1 MARFVLHPHLYTSGC
16 TQTVN
21 PDIVTLAD
29 WQQAYRDGASPAALL
44 GALRDKLAGGGPDPA
59 ILRTVD
65 AVVCRCNANTG
76 WLKFSSSRRCL
87 ISAAVNSRTGG
98 GLIASNSRIV
108 TLPIAPTP

>member
-21 PDIVTLAD
+21 PDLVTLAD

-59 ILRTVD
+59 EQSG
-65 AVVCRCNANTG
+65 G
-76 WLKFSSSRRCL
+76 WS
-87 ISAAVNSRTGG
+87 
-98 GLIASNSRIV
+98 
-108 TLPIAPTP
+108 